1 MLESWIMK
9 KLLGIVVLGL
19 LWCNVGYSENLSNTS
34 PENQYK
40 FATVYLEVGDWNNA
54 ERAFKEFVEKN
65 PNHELAGNA
74 QYWYAETFRFR
85 KLYTKAASAYLE
97 NHKKY
102 PKNEKAP
109 INIIKLGISLIQLGE
124 KEQGCL
130 LITGVKKL
138 FPKTSEKIKLKA
150 NYEAKKFSCK
160 GISVNVVVDTI
171 PNISKDLATE
181 ALLKVK
187 KVKIK
192 KTSKNWQPSLR
203 GECDPSKNI
212 SPVLEDL
219 TVALASLPADALLE
233 QKVTFEP
240 SILFNDE
247 TFTLMVRNMDL
258 VGNNSGVKIPLY
270 VSDAAR
276 YYEVYQE
283 DQKPQL
289 YDDGTHGDVRAN
301 DGVYTRSCLS
311 LPSADWSGKSF
322 QTGHYILFLDS
333 SFRNTETV
341 TEIAEGVSINDTGFF
356 ISLGNEYTKNRKTK
370 NYHSLTSTDTSK
382 AMKAVWDAKGS
393 IFDIISIN
401 PREQLVGGGGMYRV
415 HDFIQ
420 GLGHKPP
427 CPNYSYCYSFLDGL
441 KHPELIAVI
450 IISDLNPSPLTHEI
464 EHAMLGINSGD
475 DFPQGNT
482 NPADDRKFLLTREWS
497 VDGGHIEADS
507 NVNTTL
513 KGPLWDPARGYPHH
527 VNLKVDGEL
536 LETHFGRDA
545 DGTFRLKERTD
556 KDFQLSD
563 IFLYMLGVI
572 DANEATETYYK
583 LVNYRLNDCVPGERS
598 NLVCT
603 NDLID
608 YDEVIPFTTQDFINK
623 FGEYSNPR
631 SSSFDPANIKLGI
644 LNISDRKHTDAEI
657 TYKSKI
663 FRSYAK
669 GVGPKIQFGDEVLR
683 GHIWSHIT
691 KGKSNVIIDFT
702 KN

>member
-1 MLESWIMK
+1 ML
-9 KLLGIVVLGL
+9 
-19 LWCNVGYSENLSNTS
+19 
-34 PENQYK
+34 
-40 FATVYLEVGDWNNA
+40 F
-54 ERAFKEFVEKN
+54 
-65 PNHELAGNA
+65 
-74 QYWYAETFRFR
+74 
-85 KLYTKAASAYLE
+85 
-97 NHKKY
+97 HKV
-102 PKNEKAP
+102 
-109 INIIKLGISLIQLGE
+109 IIKGFILVAISIGAM
-124 KEQGCL
+124 
-130 LITGVKKL
+130 TGFVNA
-138 FPKTSEKIKLKA
+138 KA
-150 NYEAKKFSCK
+150 
-160 GISVNVVVDTI
+160 
-171 PNISKDLATE
+171 
-181 ALLKVK
+181 
-187 KVKIK
+187 
-192 KTSKNWQPSLR
+192 WQPSLKTN
-203 GECDPSKNI
+203 CDPSKNI

-219 TVALASLPADALLE
+219 TTALASLPADASHE
-233 QKVTFEP
+233 QKIIAEP

-247 TFTLMVRNMDL
+247 TFTIMVRNMDIL
-258 VGNNSGVKIPLY
+258 GYSGVKIPLY
-270 VSDAAR
+270 VR
-276 YYEVYQE
+276 EVGPEYFEVYQE
-283 DQKPQL
+283 DQEPQL
-289 YDDGTHGDVRAN
+289 YDDGTHGDVRAS

-311 LPSADWSGKSF
+311 LPSADWSSKSLH
-322 QTGHYILFLDS
+322 QGHNTLFLDS

-356 ISLGNEYTKNRKTK
+356 IALGNEYTKNRKTK
-370 NYHSLTSTDTSK
+370 NYHSSLLKSETSK

-393 IFDIISIN
+393 IFDIINIH
-401 PREQLVGGGGMYRV
+401 PREQLGGGGMYRV

-420 GLGHKPP
+420 GLGHKPR
-427 CPNYSYCYSFLDGL
+427 CPNYSHCHSFLDGL

-450 IISDLNPSPLTHEI
+450 TIGTLIPHPLTHEM

-482 NPADDRKFLLTREWS
+482 DPANDRKFLLTREWS
-497 VDGGHIEADS
+497 VDGMHIEADVS
-507 NVNTTL
+507 VNTTL
-513 KGPLWDPARGYPHH
+513 KGPLWDPARGYPHA

-583 LVNYRLNDCVPGERS
+583 LVNYRLNDCVPGEWY

-603 NDLID
+603 NDLIN

-623 FGEYSNPR
+623 FGGYSNPR

-669 GVGPKIQFGDEVLR
+669 GAGPKIQFGDEVLD

-702 KN
+702 RTPTKKTAAVSKKQSSTTVSIEKEVRSIDAHKLLSYVFAGTFLRNNSIRMATLLSPNKDQYFLKEGDHFSSDNAVIKEITSKGVIVFDENNKEYFFQFQQKAVMLD

>member
-1 MLESWIMK
+1 MT
-9 KLLGIVVLGL
+9 GFV
-19 LWCNVGYSENLSNTS
+19 
-34 PENQYK
+34 
-40 FATVYLEVGDWNNA
+40 NA
-54 ERAFKEFVEKN
+54 
-65 PNHELAGNA
+65 
-74 QYWYAETFRFR
+74 
-85 KLYTKAASAYLE
+85 KA
-97 NHKKY
+97 
-102 PKNEKAP
+102 
-109 INIIKLGISLIQLGE
+109 
-124 KEQGCL
+124 
-130 LITGVKKL
+130 
-138 FPKTSEKIKLKA
+138 
-150 NYEAKKFSCK
+150 
-160 GISVNVVVDTI
+160 
-171 PNISKDLATE
+171 
-181 ALLKVK
+181 
-187 KVKIK
+187 
-192 KTSKNWQPSLR
+192 WQPSLKTN
-203 GECDPSKNI
+203 CDPSKNI

-219 TVALASLPADALLE
+219 TAALASLPADASWE
-233 QKVTFEP
+233 QKVTAEP

-247 TFTLMVRNMDL
+247 TFTLVVRNMDL

-283 DQKPQL
+283 DQEPQL

-311 LPSADWSGKSF
+311 LPSSDWSGKSLH
-322 QTGHYILFLDS
+322 QGHYILFLDS

-356 ISLGNEYTKNRKTK
+356 IALGNEYTKNRKTK
-370 NYHSLTSTDTSK
+370 NYHSSLLNTDTSK

-393 IFDIISIN
+393 IFDIINIH
-401 PREQLVGGGGMYRV
+401 PREQLGGGGMYRV

-420 GLGHKPP
+420 GLGHKPR
-427 CPNYSYCYSFLDGL
+427 CPNYSHCHSFLDGL

-450 IISDLNPSPLTHEI
+450 TISTLIPHPLTHEM

-482 NPADDRKFLLTREWS
+482 DPANDRKFLLTREWS
-497 VDGGHIEADS
+497 VDGMHIEADVS
-507 NVNTTL
+507 VNTTL
-513 KGPLWDPARGYPHH
+513 KGPLWDPARGHPHH

-545 DGTFRLKERTD
+545 DGTFRLKERTN
-556 KDFQLSD
+556 KDYQLSD

-572 DANEATETYYK
+572 DAREATETYYK
-583 LVNYRLNDCVPGERS
+583 LVNYRLNDCVPEG
-598 NLVCT
+598 NHLACT
-603 NDLID
+603 NDLIN

-623 FGEYSNPR
+623 FGGYSNPR
-631 SSSFDPANIKLGI
+631 SSFFDPANIKLGI

-669 GVGPKIQFGDEVLR
+669 GAGPKIQFGDEVLN

-702 KN
+702 RTPGSLSFGSGTKKIAAVNKKQSSTIVFIEKEVRSIDTHKLLSYVFTATFFRNNSVHMATLLSPSKDQYFLKVGDRFSSENAVIKEITSKGVIVIDENNKEYFFQLQQKAIKLD

>member
-1 MLESWIMK
+1 MEKYSYKILFILICKIIRKVFILIIS
-9 KLLGIVVLGL
+9 VGL
-19 LWCNVGYSENLSNTS
+19 LTS
-34 PENQYK
+34 
-40 FATVYLEVGDWNNA
+40 VVNA
-54 ERAFKEFVEKN
+54 E
-65 PNHELAGNA
+65 
-74 QYWYAETFRFR
+74 T
-85 KLYTKAASAYLE
+85 
-97 NHKKY
+97 
-102 PKNEKAP
+102 
-109 INIIKLGISLIQLGE
+109 
-124 KEQGCL
+124 
-130 LITGVKKL
+130 
-138 FPKTSEKIKLKA
+138 
-150 NYEAKKFSCK
+150 
-160 GISVNVVVDTI
+160 
-171 PNISKDLATE
+171 
-181 ALLKVK
+181 
-187 KVKIK
+187 
-192 KTSKNWQPSLR
+192 WQPSLKTN
-203 GECDPSKNI
+203 CDPSKNI

-219 TVALASLPADALLE
+219 TVALASVPADALHE

-283 DQKPQL
+283 DQEPQL

-370 NYHSLTSTDTSK
+370 NYHSSLLKTETSK

-507 NVNTTL
+507 NVNTSL
-513 KGPLWDPARGYPHH
+513 KGPLWDPSRGYPHA

-556 KDFQLSD
+556 KDFQLSE

-583 LVNYRLNDCVPGERS
+583 LVNYRLNDCVPGEGS

-608 YDEVIPFTTQDFINK
+608 YDEVISFTTQDFINK

-669 GVGPKIQFGDEVLR
+669 GAGPKIQFGDEVLR

-702 KN
+702 RAPTKKIAAVESKLPDGEYNPKKNITSTIVSTEKEFKSINTEKLLSYIFTGMFQRNNSPSVSLLTPNKDQYFLKEGDHFSSEKAIIDKITSKGVIVIDKNNQEYFFEFMKKGVKLY